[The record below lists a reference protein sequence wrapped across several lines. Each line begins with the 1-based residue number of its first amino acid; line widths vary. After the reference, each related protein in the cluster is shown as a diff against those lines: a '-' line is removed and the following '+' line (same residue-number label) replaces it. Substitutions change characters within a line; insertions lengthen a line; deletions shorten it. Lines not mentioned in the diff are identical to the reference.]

1 MKKLD
6 ASTQLDLFDYRYG
19 KNGAILYREGV
30 TSPET
35 AVIDD
40 DEEEKQEMLGKYCV
54 EVSSKYFDSLN
65 GKLKKVANKSLKK
78 LAKEN
83 PGLLIFPDNPKDLEE
98 DIQKDCVLETEDF
111 GDRIRVSTY
120 NLIGFIGCDDLKIN
134 IHSRFE
140 EKKLNGEDK
149 KITDFFLIYMLEK
162 ISRLNLLDLPSPSR
176 DDINIFDLLPYLFPQ
191 YLKRALAQGMYKEY
205 VRKLYNDSNIKG
217 TIDVSRHIRSNIPF
231 LGKVAYNTREFSL
244 DNRITQLIR
253 HTIEHLRNY
262 SLIGE
267 RILNSPDVHD
277 MVRQIIDATPTY
289 SAMDRQKVI
298 MDNLKTFAHPYYNEY
313 APLQKLCLAILR
325 YDQLSYG
332 DSDQD
337 VHGVIFDIAA
347 LWEEYL
353 AVVLQDLDIVHPNN
367 RETTNPQY
375 IFEGIT
381 NAYERYPDFFRK
393 DKSCVMDA
401 KYKRIA
407 DNGHHIERND
417 IHQLI
422 TYMYIMQAPKG
433 MIISPAVADDLS
445 HWKDIGTLNGY
456 GGIVQI
462 YYMRIPES
470 NDYTSFCKAMKTEE
484 WLLRNRL
491 TCE

>member
-1 MKKLD
+1 MRMLD

-35 AVIDD
+35 AVVDD
-40 DEEEKQEMLGKYCV
+40 DEEQKQEKLGKYCV
-54 EVSSKYFDSLN
+54 EVLSKYFETLN
-65 GKLKKVANKSLKK
+65 GKLKKIANKSLKK
-78 LAKEN
+78 LAKDN

-98 DIQKDCVLETEDF
+98 DIQKDCILETEDF

-120 NLIGFIGCDDLKIN
+120 NLVGFIGCDDLKIN

-140 EKKLNGEDK
+140 EKKLDRDDQ

-176 DDINIFDLLPYLFPQ
+176 DDINILDLLPYLFPQ

-205 VRKLYNDSNIKG
+205 VRKQYNDSNIKG

-231 LGKVAYNTREFSL
+231 LGKVAYNTREFSF

-289 SAMDRQKVI
+289 SAVDRQKVI

-332 DSDQD
+332 NSDQE

-353 AVVLQDLDIVHPNN
+353 AVVLKDLDIVHPNN
-367 RETTNPQY
+367 REKTNTQY
-375 IFEGIT
+375 LFDGIT
-381 NAYERYPDFFRK
+381 KAYERYPDFFKK

-407 DNGHHIERND
+407 DFGDSIGRDD

-422 TYMYIMQAPKG
+422 TYMYMMQAPKG
-433 MIISPAVADDLS
+433 MVISPAVNNSLS
-445 HWKDIGTLNGY
+445 HWKDLGKLHGY
-456 GGIVQI
+456 GGLVQV
-462 YYMRIPES
+462 YYVRIPSTDNYIE
-470 NDYTSFCKAMKTEE
+470 FCNRMKTEE
-484 WLLRNRL
+484 WRLRYHL
-491 TCE
+491 SLP

>member
-1 MKKLD
+1 MRLD
-6 ASTQLDLFDYRYG
+6 PSTQLDLFDFRYG
-19 KNGAILYREGV
+19 KNGAVLYREG
-30 TSPET
+30 T
-35 AVIDD
+35 ASHESAIIDD
-40 DEEEKQEMLGKYCV
+40 DTDKQEKLGRYCV
-54 EVSSKYFDSLN
+54 EVSPEYFECLN
-65 GKLKKVANKSLKK
+65 EKLKKIANKSLKK

-83 PGLLIFPDNPKDLEE
+83 PGLLVFPERTEDLEE
-98 DIQKDCVLETEDF
+98 YIQKDCLIETENF

-120 NLIGFIGCDDLKIN
+120 NLVGFLGCDDLKIN

-140 EKKLNGEDK
+140 EKNLQEGK

-205 VRKLYNDSNIKG
+205 VRKRYNDSNIKG
-217 TIDVSRHIRSNIPF
+217 TIDVSRHIRMNIPF
-231 LGKVAYNTREFSL
+231 LGKVAYNTREFSF
-244 DNRITQLIR
+244 DNRVTQLIR
-253 HTIEHLRNY
+253 HTIEHLRNF

-277 MVRQIIDATPTY
+277 MVRLIIDATPTY
-289 SAMDRQKVI
+289 SAMNHQKVI

-332 DSDQD
+332 ESDQD

-353 AVVLQDLDIVHPNN
+353 AVVLKDMDIVHPNN
-367 RETTNPQY
+367 REHTDTQY
-375 IFEGIT
+375 LFDGIT
-381 NAYERYPDFFRK
+381 DAYRRYPDFFKANR
-393 DKSCVMDA
+393 SCVMDA

-407 DNGHHIERND
+407 DNNNHIDRND

-422 TYMYIMQAPKG
+422 SYMYMMKATKG
-433 MIISPAVADDLS
+433 MIISPAVDNDLS
-445 HWKDIGTLNGY
+445 HWTNIGMLNGY
-456 GGIVQI
+456 GGTVQV
-462 YYMRIPES
+462 YYFRIPSSE
-470 NDYTSFCKAMKTEE
+470 DYKEFCNKMKTEE
-484 WLLRNRL
+484 WLLQNL
-491 TCE
+491 FI